1 MKVLSRKDHLD
12 ALNAVAIFVV
22 HDEAELVGR
31 TMLADLDVPFPIAV
45 DIERVAYDAWGLRR
59 GSLFATWLSPRVW
72 LDYGRLLVR
81 SGERYRGSGKDT
93 LQLGGDFVID
103 PNGVV
108 TYARP
113 QRRDDRP
120 PVAVLLREL
129 ERAASG

>member
-1 MKVLSRKDHLD
+1 MLSRKERLD
-12 ALNAVAIFVV
+12 DLNAVAIFVV
-22 HDEAELVGR
+22 HDQPELVRR

-45 DIERVAYDAWGLRR
+45 DIERVFYDAWGLGR

-72 LDYGRLLVR
+72 LSYGRLLVR
-81 SGERYRGSGKDT
+81 GGERYRGSGRDT

-103 PNGVV
+103 SNGVV
-108 TYARP
+108 AYARP

-129 ERAASG
+129 DRASSG